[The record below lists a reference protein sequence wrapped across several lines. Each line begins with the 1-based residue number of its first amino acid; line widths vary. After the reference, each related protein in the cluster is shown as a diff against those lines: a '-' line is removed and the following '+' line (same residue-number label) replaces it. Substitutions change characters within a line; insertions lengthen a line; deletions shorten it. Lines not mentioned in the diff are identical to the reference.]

1 MAQIRVRGLADLNK
15 FLQDLPVKMEA
26 NILRGA
32 LRAGLKPIKDA
43 AVQNCPVG
51 EPSENNKKKYK
62 HYAGALRDSIRVSA
76 RIDKR
81 EGKVTA
87 RLIAGGKGKNGAI
100 VFYAPIIELT
110 GARAHSLS
118 SKEGGEINHPGMQ
131 AIPFMRPA
139 LDSQANNGVL
149 AAADYIKKRLATKNG
164 LNTADIELGIE

>member
-32 LRAGLKPIKDA
+32 LRAGLKPIKEA

-51 EPSENNKKKYK
+51 DPNDENRIKYGG
-62 HYAGALRDSIRVSA
+62 YRGALRDSIRISGRFDKKQA
-76 RIDKR
+76 RVI
-81 EGKVTA
+81 A
-87 RLIAGGKGKNGAI
+87 RLVVGGRSRQGAD
-100 VFYAPIIELT
+100 VWYAHLIELT
-110 GARAHSLS
+110 GAAPHSLS
-118 SKEGGEINHPGMQ
+118 WRNTELNHPGFRPK
-131 AIPFMRPA
+131 PFLRPA
-139 LDSQANNGVL
+139 LDAQANNAVL